1 MRPNQP
7 ATATINMR
15 CRVSALTCA
24 LRVSG
29 ILTEHDSEHGKIRL
43 AKPAPNYMGTPTW
56 GHPHGDVQAPAM
68 APTLGQHTDEVLDE
82 FSFGKAEIEKLRASG
97 ALG

>member
-1 MRPNQP
+1 MRPDQP
-7 ATATINMR
+7 ATAANNMR

-68 APTLGQHTDEVLDE
+68 APTLGQHNAE
-82 FSFGKAEIEKLRASG
+82 FGL
-97 ALG
+97 

>member
-7 ATATINMR
+7 ATAAIHIDMR

-24 LRVSG
+24 LRLPG

-68 APTLGQHTDEVLDE
+68 APTLGQHNAE
-82 FSFGKAEIEKLRASG
+82 FGL
-97 ALG
+97 

>member
-7 ATATINMR
+7 ATAAINMR

-24 LRVSG
+24 LRLPG

-56 GHPHGDVQAPAM
+56 GHPERNLAHEQLVHRLPFWKVEREATESG
-68 APTLGQHTDEVLDE
+68 VLITPPP
-82 FSFGKAEIEKLRASG
+82 G
-97 ALG
+97 

>member
-1 MRPNQP
+1 
-7 ATATINMR
+7 MR

-24 LRVSG
+24 LRVAG

-68 APTLGQHTDEVLDE
+68 APALGQRLDVT
-82 FSFGKAEIEKLRASG
+82 GAGIGRHAGTEKLMAQQG
-97 ALG
+97 VDAV